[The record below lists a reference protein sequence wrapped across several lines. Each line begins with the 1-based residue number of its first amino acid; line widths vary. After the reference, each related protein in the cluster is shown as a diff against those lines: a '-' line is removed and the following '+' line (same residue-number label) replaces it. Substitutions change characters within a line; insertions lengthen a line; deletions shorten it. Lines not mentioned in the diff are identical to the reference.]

1 MLTVPVAIGGGLLGL
16 LLTDQN
22 QSLFSQVGLIMLVG
36 LAAKNGILIVEF
48 INQLRDEGMAYDEAI
63 VEASVLRLRPV
74 LMTTLTT
81 VMGSLPLVFGTGA
94 GAETRL
100 VVGVVILYGV
110 ALSAV
115 FTLLV
120 VPLAYRAV
128 SRRTGSPGD
137 TSRRVDAALETAL
150 G

>member
-1 MLTVPVAIGGGLLGL
+1 
-16 LLTDQN
+16 
-22 QSLFSQVGLIMLVG
+22 
-36 LAAKNGILIVEF
+36 
-48 INQLRDEGMAYDEAI
+48 
-63 VEASVLRLRPV
+63 
-74 LMTTLTT
+74 
-81 VMGSLPLVFGTGA
+81 
-94 GAETRL
+94 

-137 TSRRVDAALETAL
+137 TSRHVDAALEERDKE
-150 G
+150 